1 MANLPRSGA
10 RGARDPS
17 LCSGQAPGRGT
28 GIVPVLAPKPR
39 WFQCFSVSVFQ
50 CFSACPGNR
59 GLNDKYHSPRIYSW
73 VEFGARDTPNL
84 IPRNSNLILYA
95 ISIRFVIITVS
106 ATVQISDFE
115 WPIFRA
121 AEASPGARGRDDQ
134 WLFTGICAWADTAF
148 RPRPTMIFIIDKIY
162 PHSHPLQISD
172 FRFQI
177 SDFEWPIFRAAEAS
191 PGARGRDDQWLFTG
205 ICAWADTAFRPRPTM
220 IFIIDKIYPHSHPL
234 QISDFR
240 FQISD
245 FEWPIFRAAEAPP
258 GYSARCLRVFY

>member
-1 MANLPRSGA
+1 VP
-10 RGARDPS
+10 
-17 LCSGQAPGRGT
+17 AP
-28 GIVPVLAPKPR
+28 IPR
-39 WFQCFSVSVFQ
+39 WPV
-50 CFSACPGNR
+50 PKHR
-59 GLNDKYHSPRIYSW
+59 RLNDKYHSPRIYSW

-106 ATVQISDFE
+106 ATVQISDFRFQN

-121 AEASPGARGRDDQ
+121 AEAP
-134 WLFTGICAWADTAF
+134 
-148 RPRPTMIFIIDKIY
+148 
-162 PHSHPLQISD
+162 
-172 FRFQI
+172 
-177 SDFEWPIFRAAEAS
+177 

-258 GYSARCLRVFY
+258 GPLSWRACPERRRGKRGKRGLGGKGGEVQENNEKLTIDNTESTIFRAAELYYPRIP

>member
-95 ISIRFVIITVS
+95 ISIRFAIITVPS
-106 ATVQISDFE
+106 TVQISDFRIQISEFE
-115 WPIFRA
+115 WTIFRA
-121 AEASPGARGRDDQ
+121 AEQGGRGTLRLAQGRLRDEGRG
-134 WLFTGICAWADTAF
+134 TGK
-148 RPRPTMIFIIDKIY
+148 IDN
-162 PHSHPLQISD
+162 
-172 FRFQI
+172 
-177 SDFEWPIFRAAEAS
+177 
-191 PGARGRDDQWLFTG
+191 
-205 ICAWADTAFRPRPTM
+205 
-220 IFIIDKIYPHSHPL
+220 
-234 QISDFR
+234 
-240 FQISD
+240 
-245 FEWPIFRAAEAPP
+245 
-258 GYSARCLRVFY
+258 

>member
-1 MANLPRSGA
+1 MP
-10 RGARDPS
+10 
-17 LCSGQAPGRGT
+17 AP
-28 GIVPVLAPKPR
+28 IPR
-39 WFQCFSVSVFQ
+39 WPV
-50 CFSACPGNR
+50 PKHR
-59 GLNDKYHSPRIYSW
+59 RLNDKYHSPRIYSW

-172 FRFQI
+172 FRFQSPEPPFNPITDMRI
-177 SDFEWPIFRAAEAS
+177 SGSEPWRWYSCI
-191 PGARGRDDQWLFTG
+191 RGKQKT
-205 ICAWADTAFRPRPTM
+205 IPADAQHRGCFFQHPFSLTAQYLSR
-220 IFIIDKIYPHSHPL
+220 
-234 QISDFR
+234 
-240 FQISD
+240 
-245 FEWPIFRAAEAPP
+245 
-258 GYSARCLRVFY
+258 